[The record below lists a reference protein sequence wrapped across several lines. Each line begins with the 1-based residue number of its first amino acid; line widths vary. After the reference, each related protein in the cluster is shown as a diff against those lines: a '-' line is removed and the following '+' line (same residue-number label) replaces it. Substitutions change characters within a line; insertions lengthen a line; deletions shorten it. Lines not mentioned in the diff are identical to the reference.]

1 MSNLHNQLAG
11 AEQGEVARGIR
22 LLLRSPL
29 ITQRADQPSFDLIRR
44 RQVPLQKWFDHTC
57 GWTLL
62 VEPRLGYARL
72 VKVGVRDDASRP
84 ARRPRTSRQPFDRR
98 RYVLLCLV
106 AAELLN
112 TPVTTIGLLAD
123 RVSQAC
129 AIEESIASFDSSRQV
144 ERRAFVDVLRLL
156 EGFGAV
162 RVLDGSTDT
171 FVEARSAKVLYE
183 VDVTLLIRLMSAPQG
198 PSTLAVPAEQIPARF
213 EELLAALVAESRYG
227 NSEAD
232 GGETSTVQ
240 RNLWT
245 RHSILRRLFD
255 EPVLY
260 QDDLSVEQR
269 DYLASPTG
277 RQILRRSAEQAGFVL
292 EERAE
297 GYLLVDPEAIATD
310 ETFPEGGSTVKVT
323 ALHLLDHL
331 QPPGQSRSRPE
342 LVAVAQQLL
351 DSNSKWALSHRGD
364 DGPRTLTGQAV
375 DLLVTFGLVR
385 EAGALVTSLPAAARY
400 EIEVTAAEPAQ
411 PERTTSS

>member
-1 MSNLHNQLAG
+1 M
-11 AEQGEVARGIR
+11 
-22 LLLRSPL
+22 
-29 ITQRADQPSFDLIRR
+29 
-44 RQVPLQKWFDHTC
+44 
-57 GWTLL
+57 
-62 VEPRLGYARL
+62 
-72 VKVGVRDDASRP
+72 
-84 ARRPRTSRQPFDRR
+84 
-98 RYVLLCLV
+98 
-106 AAELLN
+106 
-112 TPVTTIGLLAD
+112 
-123 RVSQAC
+123 
-129 AIEESIASFDSSRQV
+129 
-144 ERRAFVDVLRLL
+144 
-156 EGFGAV
+156 
-162 RVLDGSTDT
+162 
-171 FVEARSAKVLYE
+171 
-183 VDVTLLIRLMSAPQG
+183 
-198 PSTLAVPAEQIPARF
+198 PAEQIPARF

-385 EAGALVTSLPAAARY
+385 EAGAGDVIAAAARY